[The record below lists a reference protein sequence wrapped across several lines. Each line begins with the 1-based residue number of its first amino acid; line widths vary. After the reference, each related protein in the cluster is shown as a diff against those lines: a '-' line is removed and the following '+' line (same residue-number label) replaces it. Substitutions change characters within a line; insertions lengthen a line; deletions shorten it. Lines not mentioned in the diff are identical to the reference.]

1 MDPGL
6 RRDDERGAFAGTTA
20 SKMDSRFR
28 GMTPREWIPTSAGQR
43 RADSSFSP
51 AIREGADQRLPANG
65 ERESP
70 STGIV
75 PQGKNLMLTRDF
87 NVSGPELESLF
98 LAQLPQRLARLSSRG
113 DRLHREGWDINTLY
127 LLGDDAAALA
137 IACRDLEADELA
149 EALEALAT
157 TVQPLFDPPRVP
169 DSAIGARIATLLD
182 EIRGQSLPVAVQA
195 SATQAGV
202 VVPGPV
208 QDQGFPLLVTPPP
221 HYWQRFVGLIARAP
235 IAEPAPPTLDPARAP
250 EPIAPVAIE
259 TLPIESAPAE
269 STPTA
274 VPTRSS
280 APARKM
286 AYHLSRGEPPAA
298 EIDRYLAEQGHD
310 LNTFDGT
317 DELKELLVAL
327 PPHLVVIDAAFEGA
341 LDEIG
346 ALVKRARAEVSERIW
361 FVALAND
368 AELPKRLRAVR
379 AGCDAFIPL
388 PAKPED
394 VIARIGELIETERS
408 NPYRIMIVEDDR
420 SQTLFAE
427 SILRKAGMET
437 LAIMDGLSVLDELDR
452 FRPELILMDLY
463 MPDVDGM
470 ELTALIREREAFIST
485 PIVFL
490 SGEHDADKH
499 FEALN
504 AGGDDFLSKP
514 IRPKH
519 LISAV
524 TNRVRRARQ
533 MSSRQS
539 SVPVA
544 AAAPAPD
551 GTVAREAVL
560 QRLAECLAMEDA
572 RTRAGGLVAFELE
585 DAAALRSRL
594 GDARFERLLA
604 EIASFIAGHAG
615 AHDRIARDGDA
626 GFLLL
631 NSDREAT
638 QLDAYAAN
646 IRDRL
651 SRETFAAAEGAAR
664 LLLDAG
670 VAPFQG
676 SVGDALAMLEA
687 AKTAVAKARAS
698 GKHGVFVVHDETKTN
713 DAELARLI
721 RFALDGAGLQI
732 LFQPIVSLHGEEHEQ
747 FQALLRLKG
756 DDGHQYA
763 AAEIVPVAERAGM
776 IAEIDRWV
784 FAECVAMIVE
794 RTRTGRAPRL
804 FLSQSLASVREPER
818 IDWMREVLERNDVRG
833 DSVSLEVTA
842 ANAAPAIDDL
852 ARFAA
857 AIKPLGL
864 TLTLSGFEAGAA
876 GNALLDAAAVDFIKL
891 SPRYVR
897 VDDDSVRKEL
907 RELVAAAHER
917 NRQVIAPRVEDARGA
932 AALWSAG
939 VDFIQGNFVQR
950 AGHDLAFDFH
960 ASVM

>member
-1 MDPGL
+1 
-6 RRDDERGAFAGTTA
+6 
-20 SKMDSRFR
+20 
-28 GMTPREWIPTSAGQR
+28 
-43 RADSSFSP
+43 
-51 AIREGADQRLPANG
+51 
-65 ERESP
+65 
-70 STGIV
+70 
-75 PQGKNLMLTRDF
+75 
-87 NVSGPELESLF
+87 
-98 LAQLPQRLARLSSRG
+98 
-113 DRLHREGWDINTLY
+113 
-127 LLGDDAAALA
+127 
-137 IACRDLEADELA
+137 
-149 EALEALAT
+149 
-157 TVQPLFDPPRVP
+157 
-169 DSAIGARIATLLD
+169 
-182 EIRGQSLPVAVQA
+182 
-195 SATQAGV
+195 
-202 VVPGPV
+202 
-208 QDQGFPLLVTPPP
+208 
-221 HYWQRFVGLIARAP
+221 
-235 IAEPAPPTLDPARAP
+235 
-250 EPIAPVAIE
+250 
-259 TLPIESAPAE
+259 
-269 STPTA
+269 
-274 VPTRSS
+274 
-280 APARKM
+280 M

-298 EIDRYLAEQGHD
+298 DIDRYLTEQGHD
-310 LNTFDGT
+310 LNRFDGT

-327 PPHLVVIDAAFEGA
+327 PPHLVVVDAAFESA

-368 AELPKRLRAVR
+368 AELPRRLRAVR

-388 PAKPED
+388 PANPED

-437 LAIMDGLSVLDELDR
+437 LAIMEGLSALDELDR

-533 MSSRQS
+533 MSSRRQPA
-539 SVPVA
+539 PVA
-544 AAAPAPD
+544 AVAPAPD
-551 GTVAREAVL
+551 GTVAREALL

-572 RTRAGGLVAFELE
+572 RSRAGGLIAFELE
-585 DAAALRSRL
+585 DAVVLRARQ
-594 GDARFERLLA
+594 GDARMERLLA

-615 AHDRIARDGDA
+615 AHDKVAREGEA
-626 GFLLL
+626 SFLLL
-631 NSDREAT
+631 NSDRDAA
-638 QLDAYAAN
+638 QLETYAAN

-651 SRETFAAAEGAAR
+651 SRETFAAADGAAR

-670 VAPFQG
+670 VAPFQN

-687 AKTAVAKARAS
+687 AKSAVAKARGA
-698 GKHGVFVVHDETKTN
+698 GKHGVFVVHDETRTN
-713 DAELARLI
+713 DEELARLI

-794 RTRTGRAPRL
+794 RARTGRAPRL
-804 FLSQSLASVREPER
+804 FLSQSLASVREAGR
-818 IDWMREVLERNDVRG
+818 VDWMREVLEKSDVRG

-842 ANAAPAIDDL
+842 ANAASATEDL

-864 TLTLSGFEAGAA
+864 TLTLSGFEGGAE
-876 GNALLDAAAVDFIKL
+876 GEALIHALAVDFVKL

-897 VDDDSVRKEL
+897 VDDDAVRTEL

-917 NRQVIAPRVEDARGA
+917 NMQVIAPRVEDARGA

>member
-1 MDPGL
+1 
-6 RRDDERGAFAGTTA
+6 
-20 SKMDSRFR
+20 
-28 GMTPREWIPTSAGQR
+28 
-43 RADSSFSP
+43 
-51 AIREGADQRLPANG
+51 
-65 ERESP
+65 
-70 STGIV
+70 
-75 PQGKNLMLTRDF
+75 MLTRDF
-87 NVSGPELESLF
+87 NITGAELKSLF

-113 DRLHREGWDINTLY
+113 ERLHREGWDVNTLY
-127 LLGDDAAALA
+127 LLADDAAALA
-137 IACRDLEADELA
+137 AACRDLDAGELA
-149 EALEALAT
+149 EALEALST

-169 DSAIGARIATLLD
+169 DSAVGARIQTLLD
-182 EIRGQSLPVAVQA
+182 AIRSQPLPVAAQA
-195 SATQAGV
+195 SAAQAGV
-202 VVPGPV
+202 IVPGAV
-208 QDQGFPLLVTPPP
+208 QDQGFPLLVAPPP
-221 HYWQRFVGLIARAP
+221 NYWQRFAGLVTRAP
-235 IAEPAPPTLDPARAP
+235 IVEPEPLPPPTIAPAPMAP
-250 EPIAPVAIE
+250 APVAA
-259 TLPIESAPAE
+259 APMIE

-274 VPTRSS
+274 IPTRSS

-286 AYHLSRGEPPAA
+286 AYHLSRGDPPAA

-310 LNTFDGT
+310 LNTFDGS

-327 PPHLVVIDAAFEGA
+327 PPHLVVVDAAFESA

-361 FVALAND
+361 FVALANE
-368 AELPKRLRAVR
+368 AELPRRLRAVR
-379 AGCDAFIPL
+379 AGCDAFIAL

-437 LAIMDGLSVLDELDR
+437 LAIMEGLSALDELDR

-470 ELTALIREREAFIST
+470 ELTALIREREAFLST

-533 MSSRQS
+533 MSSRQQAAP
-539 SVPVA
+539 VVA

-551 GTVAREAVL
+551 GTVARDALL

-572 RTRAGGLVAFELE
+572 RSRAGGLVAFELE
-585 DAAALRSRL
+585 DAATLRIRL
-594 GDARFERLLA
+594 GEMRAERLLA

-615 AHDRIARDGDA
+615 AHDRVARDGAA

-631 NSDREAT
+631 NSDREGAA
-638 QLDAYAAN
+638 LGAYAAN

-651 SRETFAAAEGAAR
+651 SRETFAAAEGAAQ

-670 VAPFQG
+670 VAPFDG
-676 SVGDALAMLEA
+676 STGDALAMLEA
-687 AKTAVAKARAS
+687 AKSAIAKARGA

-763 AAEIVPVAERAGM
+763 AAEIVPVAERAGL

-804 FLSQSLASVREPER
+804 FLSQSLASVREAER
-818 IDWMREVLERNDVRG
+818 IDWMRGVLEKADVRG

-842 ANAAPAIDDL
+842 ANAASAPDDL

-876 GNALLDAAAVDFIKL
+876 GEALLDAAAVDFIKL

-897 VDDDSVRKEL
+897 VDDDAVRKEL
-907 RELVAAAHER
+907 RDLVASAHER
-917 NRQVIAPRVEDARGA
+917 DMQVIAPRVEDARGA